1 MPINYRLRLADLK
14 RFNCN
19 FVHHD
24 EARKNEVISHPKL
37 SWDQIPHRIMG
48 DKKKNVCCF
57 LALWPDMY
65 LMKTLTITLKKKNF
79 FFWNEDL

>member
-24 EARKNEVISHPKL
+24 KVRKNEAISHPKL
-37 SWDQIPHRIMG
+37 SWDQIPHRIMR
-48 DKKKNVCCF
+48 DKKKNFFCCSV
-57 LALWPDMY
+57 AIGGISCMY
-65 LMKTLTITLKKKNF
+65 FMKTLTITIIKKII
-79 FFWNEDL
+79 